1 LSTLWTKDKE
11 MNLDKYKYL
20 FKEGDEQQKLWLKE
34 HNKKRKRSRIKIW
47 MPSKKKRKKYYKE
60 NETL

>member
-1 LSTLWTKDKE
+1 